1 MSRSEQADLEAVAND
16 ERHLTVTQ
24 LRRYEIEDGQMEAF
38 LPYWRKLIE
47 QRQKFGF
54 RVVFAYVDET
64 HNEVVW
70 AVEHDGDFKKAE
82 AAYFHS
88 PERAATLIGAPHVMK
103 SAKIGLAIRV
113 M

>member
-1 MSRSEQADLEAVAND
+1 MTTLQPSGRHAVGDDEQHVV
-16 ERHLTVTQ
+16 TTQ
-24 LRRYEIEDGQMEAF
+24 LRRYEIEDGQMETF

-64 HNEVVW
+64 NNEVVW
-70 AVEHDGDFKKAE
+70 AVEHDGDFKAAE

-88 PERAATLIGAPHVMK
+88 AERATALIGAPQVMK
-103 SAKIGLAIRV
+103 GAKIGLATRV

>member
-1 MSRSEQADLEAVAND
+1 MITSEPDIDAAITNE
-16 ERHLTVTQ
+16 ERRNATTQ
-24 LRRYEIEDGQMEAF
+24 LRRYEIEPGQMETF

-70 AVEHDGDFKKAE
+70 AVEHDGDFKAAE

-88 PERAATLIGAPHVMK
+88 AERAATLVGAPQVMK
-103 SAKIGLAIRV
+103 SAKVGLSTRV